1 MVNYE
6 KLYHRLVARV
16 DDAIQY
22 MIYDIND
29 PRRMIQTAEMLR
41 NALQEAE
48 ESYLRDGDET

>member
-29 PRRMIQTAEMLR
+29 PRRLIQTAEMLR
-41 NALQEAE
+41 NSLQEAE

>member
-22 MIYDIND
+22 MVYDIND

>member
-41 NALQEAE
+41 NSLQEAE